1 MEEYKRIE
9 MEIVLFERV
18 DVITYSDIGMPPLEF
33 GDDAMD

>member
-18 DVITYSDIGMPPLEF
+18 DVITYSDIDMPPLLF